1 MEDNGLKWKSSKNL
15 RGVDLFLGEFEHSL
29 DEKGRLILP
38 AKFREALSD
47 GVIITV
53 GMEKSLFIIPKTEWP
68 VWEDKIRSLPLA
80 KKDARKFSRFF
91 FAGASEEEITKQ
103 GRISIPATLRDYAGL
118 DKLVVI
124 IGVSDRLEI
133 WDKEN
138 WLSYQGEAGDSY
150 SDIAEDLLI

>member
-1 MEDNGLKWKSSKNL
+1 M
-15 RGVDLFLGEFEHSL
+15 FLGEFEHSL

-38 AKFREALSD
+38 SKFRDALSD
-47 GVIITV
+47 GVVITV
-53 GMEKSLFIIPKTEWP
+53 GMEKSLFVIPKTEWP
-68 VWEDKIRSLPLA
+68 QWEDKIRSLPLA

-103 GRISIPATLRDYAGL
+103 GRISIPANLRNYAGL
-118 DKLVVI
+118 SKVVVI

-133 WDKEN
+133 WDKDN
-138 WLSYQGEAGDSY
+138 WLAYQGEAEESY